1 MITAEHIKP
10 IVAKA
15 LQSTENFLVDVKVNP
30 GNRII
35 VLLDNINGLAI
46 DECVRVSK
54 FIEGTLDR
62 EAEDFELQVSSPG
75 LESPFKVI
83 EQYTKSIGKQVEVTT
98 IENQKIIGK
107 LIEADENSIAIEETS
122 KNKKEASQKKIVINR
137 NQIKQTKRI
146 ISFKF

>member
-10 IVAKA
+10 IVIKA
-15 LQSTENFLVDVKVNP
+15 LHTTENFLVDIKVNP

-62 EAEDFELQVSSPG
+62 EIEDFELQVSSPG

-107 LIEADENSIAIEETS
+107 LIETDANSIAIEETN
-122 KNKKEASQKKIVINR
+122 KNKKEHY
-137 NQIKQTKRI
+137 
-146 ISFKF
+146 F

>member
-10 IVAKA
+10 IVAQA

-107 LIEADENSIAIEETS
+107 LIETDENSIAIEETS

>member
-10 IVAKA
+10 IVAQA

-107 LIEADENSIAIEETS
+107 LIETDENSISIEETS
-122 KNKKEASQKKIVINR
+122 KNKKEASQKKIVIDR

>member
-10 IVAKA
+10 IVIEA
-15 LQSTENFLVDVKVNP
+15 LHTTENFLVDIKVNP

-62 EAEDFELQVSSPG
+62 EIEDFELQVSSPG

-107 LIEADENSIAIEETS
+107 LIETDANSIAIEETN
-122 KNKKEASQKKIVINR
+122 KNKKEASQKKIVIIR

>member
-10 IVAKA
+10 IVAQA
-15 LQSTENFLVDVKVNP
+15 LQSTENFMVDVKVNP

-107 LIEADENSIAIEETS
+107 LIETDENSISIEETS
-122 KNKKEASQKKIVINR
+122 KNKKEASQKKIVIDR

>member
-10 IVAKA
+10 IVIKA
-15 LQSTENFLVDVKVNP
+15 LHTTENFLVDIKVNP

-62 EAEDFELQVSSPG
+62 EIEDFELQVSSPG

-107 LIEADENSIAIEETS
+107 LIETDANSIAIEETN
-122 KNKKEASQKKIVINR
+122 KNKKEASQKKIVITR